1 MTHPLLRLSCV
12 LTSASACLAQFAATM
27 PDSGYATAEG
37 NSNFVLPWNVGAN
50 GGRVQFCH
58 DSSLFTGPGMSGPIR
73 ITGLRYRP
81 DAIANSSSGGTYP
94 SVVIDMSTCL
104 FDHLSITNT
113 FANNHGPD
121 LANVYNGPVT
131 MLAFTGGTAP
141 LPNNVDITLTTPF
154 VYNPT
159 LGGDLLIEFVVNA
172 GWTGAAPG
180 AVDHVGPTGSP
191 APLSS
196 RVWISGTGAPTSPT
210 GNANFSP
217 TFNYCPVFEL
227 VYEPATGLWPNFVA
241 TSSTT
246 GATPLAV
253 QFADRTITDDP
264 NGVVLYQWDFDG
276 DSVIDSTLQNPTFNY
291 GTCGSYDVTLTVL
304 DGLHGLASTTKTNFV
319 VTDQVAA
326 DFTYV
331 VQPGNLVT
339 FTDTSTPTP
348 TAWAWDFDGD
358 SVVDSTQQNP
368 AWVAPAACAAYQV
381 TLTAS
386 RACGPTNA
394 KTIGVSLAPNSLTTQ
409 LTAGSGFFGS
419 GSGNLFDVTVLNPT
433 GITVC
438 ALTNCPYTDGTV
450 PIGTPLQCQVY
461 VTDLGCCTTSPATH
475 SNAAAWRLAAT
486 GTGLY
491 AGGNSGS
498 PAPITMSL
506 DRPIYLAQG
515 TYGVA
520 VYMIGAGIAYRVG
533 AINTGNTDLQIAAG
547 GAKSGV
553 FNTAL
558 TASRSWSGTLHYDTL
573 GAAATA
579 GYGFFGSGCPGSMG
593 ISSLAPNAPPRI
605 GSTMLVTIDALP
617 TSAAFVLL
625 GFSKTTSS
633 FGPLPLD
640 ATPLGAPGCYG
651 RVSLDATLFLG
662 GIGNSAIWSL
672 TIPADPAYLGQL
684 FYQQALP
691 LDPGLNG
698 LGASFSDAAAMMIGN

>member
-1 MTHPLLRLSCV
+1 MPHSLLHLGCV
-12 LTSASACLAQFAATM
+12 LTTASACLAQFAATF
-27 PDSGYATAEG
+27 PDAAYATAEG
-37 NSNFVLPWNVGAN
+37 NSNFVLPWSAGAN

-81 DAIANSSSGGTYP
+81 DAIANSSNGGTYP

-104 FDHLSITNT
+104 FDYLSITNT

-121 LANVYNGPVT
+121 LTNVFNGPVT
-131 MLAFTGGTAP
+131 VSPFTGGSAP
-141 LPNNVDITLTTPF
+141 QANYVDIALTTPF
-154 VYNPT
+154 VYDPT

-180 AVDHVGPTGSP
+180 AVDHVGPGATP
-191 APLSS
+191 AALSS

-217 TFNYCPVFEL
+217 TFNYSPVFEL

-241 TSSTT
+241 TTSTT

-253 QFADRTITDDP
+253 QFADRSVTDDP
-264 NGVVLYQWDFDG
+264 NGIVLYQWDFDG
-276 DSVIDSTLQNPTFNY
+276 DSVVDSTLQNPTFNY
-291 GTCGSYDVTLTVL
+291 ASCGSYDVTLTVL
-304 DGLHGLASTTKTNFV
+304 DGLHGLVSTTKTSFV

-331 VQPGNLVT
+331 IQPGNLVS
-339 FTDTSTPTP
+339 FTDASTPTP

-358 SVVDSTQQNP
+358 SVVDSTLQNP
-368 AWVAPAACAAYQV
+368 VWPAPAACAAYQV

-386 RACGPTNA
+386 RACGPA
-394 KTIGVSLAPNSLTTQ
+394 ASKTVGISLAPNSLTTQ

-419 GSGNLFDVTVLNPT
+419 GSGNLFDVTVLNPA

-450 PIGTPLQCQVY
+450 PLGAPLQCQVY
-461 VTDLGCCTTSPATH
+461 VTDLGCCTTSPTTH

-486 GTGLY
+486 GTGAY

-498 PAPITMSL
+498 PVPITMTL

-515 TYGVA
+515 NYGVA
-520 VYMIGAGIAYRVG
+520 VHMIGAGIAYRIG
-533 AINTGNTDLQIAAG
+533 AVNTGNADLTVVAG

-553 FNTAL
+553 FNTTL

-573 GAAATA
+573 GGAATA
-579 GYGFFGSGCPGSMG
+579 GYGFFGAGCPGSMG
-593 ISSLAPNAPPRI
+593 ISSLTPNAAPSI
-605 GSTMLVTIDALP
+605 GTTMTVTIDALP
-617 TSAAFVLL
+617 LSAAFVLF
-625 GFSKTTSS
+625 GFSNTVSL

-640 ATPLGAPGCYG
+640 ATSFGAPGCFG
-651 RVSLDATLFLG
+651 RVSSEAAVFLVG
-662 GIGNSAIWSL
+662 GGNTVAWSL

-698 LGASFSDAAAMMIGN
+698 LGASFSDAMAMMIGN